1 LSSWLPPKVIPNPT
15 TETPALRTELQ
26 GPVGLIAGA
35 NMAGAVVIRLG
46 LVLLLVIDCDGE
58 ACTPT

>member
-1 LSSWLPPKVIPNPT
+1 
-15 TETPALRTELQ
+15 LQ